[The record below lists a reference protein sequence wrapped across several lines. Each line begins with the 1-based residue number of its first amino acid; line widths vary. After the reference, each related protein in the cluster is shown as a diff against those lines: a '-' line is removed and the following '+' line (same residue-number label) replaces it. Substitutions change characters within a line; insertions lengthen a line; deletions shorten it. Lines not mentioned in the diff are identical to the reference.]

1 MRLDRANIVLRS
13 RDSWEAIDLGA
24 TMIRAWWR
32 PVYGAWLTVVLPI
45 AVSIHVLLAT
55 APWLALLVLWWL
67 KPLYDRVVLHV
78 LAQAVFGSPPTP
90 RQTLGSLGV
99 LVRSTGLLAA
109 LTWRRLAPLRSFH
122 LPVRQLEGQ
131 QGGEAR
137 QRERLLA
144 RRTSGQATGLLYAC
158 LLFELTVLLS
168 LNAFIDL
175 LTPGAI
181 QIDYDIQAFLQ
192 GAFVSDDTGWNAF
205 IRHVLIFTA
214 ISVIEPLYVASGFA
228 LYLNRR
234 TKLEAWDIEV
244 AFRRLDRQAAPSSKY
259 PTALLACCMIA
270 GLIGAMPHSAFA
282 APAQSRE
289 AIREVLAAPEFQ
301 EHRDQ
306 KVWRARNAGETTV
319 PQKPSSSGNL
329 FEAIALTFAQIARIA
344 AYLLIAA
351 VLYVVIRYLLREARN
366 WTPKASPAPSRP
378 LPETVFGLDVRP
390 QALPPN
396 LAELAAQAARHD
408 PRLALSLL
416 YRGALAALIH
426 RDQLPIAVGDTE
438 GDCLQRVRGI
448 GPADRAA
455 FFARL
460 VAAWSETVYA
470 QTPAQTQIIEAL
482 CTEWPR
488 HFVNDRSN
496 TA

>member
-1 MRLDRANIVLRS
+1 MLRN
-13 RDSWEAIDLGA
+13 RESWEAVDLGA
-24 TMIRAWWR
+24 TMMRARWR
-32 PVYGAWLTVVLPI
+32 PVYGAWFAVVVPI

-55 APWLALLVLWWL
+55 SPWLALLALWWL

-78 LAQAVFGSPPTP
+78 LAQAVFGSPPTA
-90 RQTLGSLGV
+90 RQTLGSIGALM
-99 LVRSTGLLAA
+99 RSTGLLGA

-131 QGGEAR
+131 QGIEAR
-137 QRERLLA
+137 DRERLLA

-168 LNAFIDL
+168 LNAFVDL

-181 QIDYDIQAFLQ
+181 QIDYDVQAFLRA
-192 GAFVSDDTGWNAF
+192 AFMSDDTGWDAF
-205 IRHVLIFTA
+205 IQHVLIFTA

-234 TKLEAWDIEV
+234 TKLEAWDLEL
-244 AFRRLDRQAAPSSKY
+244 AFRRMNQQVAPTPKH
-259 PTALLACCMIA
+259 PTALLACCMITCLA
-270 GLIGAMPHSAFA
+270 WAMPQ
-282 APAQSRE
+282 PALASPAESR
-289 AIREVLAAPEFQ
+289 ATIRDVLAAPEFQ
-301 EHRDQ
+301 EHREE
-306 KVWRARNAGETTV
+306 KVWRARNAAETK
-319 PQKPSSSGNL
+319 PQQKTSSFGNL
-329 FEAIALTFAQIARIA
+329 FEAIALTLAQLARIA

-366 WTPKASPAPSRP
+366 WMPAAHPPPSRP
-378 LPETVFGLDVRP
+378 LPDTVFGLDVRP
-390 QALPPN
+390 ETLPPN
-396 LAELAAQAARHD
+396 LAELAAQAAQHD

-426 RDQLPIAVGDTE
+426 RDQLPIQAGDTE

-455 FFARL
+455 FFGKL

-470 QTPAQTQIIEAL
+470 ETPVQTSTIEAL
-482 CTEWPR
+482 CTEWPH
-488 HFVNDRSN
+488 HFVPDQG
-496 TA
+496 AVA

>member
-13 RDSWEAIDLGA
+13 RDSWEAVDLGA

-32 PVYGAWLTVVLPI
+32 PVYGAWLAVVLPI
-45 AVSIHVLLAT
+45 VVSVHVLLAT
-55 APWLALLVLWWL
+55 SPWLALLALWWL

-90 RQTLGSLGV
+90 RQTLGSLGEI
-99 LVRSTGLLAA
+99 VRSTGLLGA

-137 QRERLLA
+137 ERERLLA

-205 IRHVLIFTA
+205 IRHALIFTA

-234 TKLEAWDIEV
+234 TKLEAWDLEL
-244 AFRRLDRQAAPSSKY
+244 AFRRLDRPVAPAPKY

-270 GLIGAMPHSAFA
+270 GLIGSMPPSALA
-282 APAQSRE
+282 SPAESRE
-289 AIREVLAAPEFQ
+289 TIREVLAAPEFR

-306 KVWRARNAGETTV
+306 KVWRARNASETT
-319 PQKPSSSGNL
+319 PQQKPSFSSDM
-329 FEAIALTFAQIARIA
+329 FEAIALTLAQIARIA

-351 VLYVVIRYLLREARN
+351 VLYVVIRYLLREAKN
-366 WTPKASPAPSRP
+366 WRPTASPVPSRP

-390 QALPPN
+390 EALPPD
-396 LAELAAQAARHD
+396 LADLAAQAARHD

-426 RDQLPIAVGDTE
+426 RDQLPIGVGDTE
-438 GDCLQRVRGI
+438 GDCLQRVRAI
-448 GPADRAA
+448 GPADRSA
-455 FFARL
+455 FFAKL

-470 QTPAQTQIIEAL
+470 QTPVQAQTIEAL

-488 HFVNDRSN
+488 HFVSDRGN
-496 TA
+496 AA

>member
-1 MRLDRANIVLRS
+1 
-13 RDSWEAIDLGA
+13 
-24 TMIRAWWR
+24 
-32 PVYGAWLTVVLPI
+32 
-45 AVSIHVLLAT
+45 VLLASS
-55 APWLALLVLWWL
+55 PWLALLALWWL

-90 RQTLGSLGV
+90 RQTLRSLGAI
-99 LVRSTGLLAA
+99 LRSTGLLGA
-109 LTWRRLAPLRSFH
+109 LAWRRLAPLRSFH

-137 QRERLLA
+137 ERERLLA

-234 TKLEAWDIEV
+234 TKLEAWDLEL
-244 AFRRLDRQAAPSSKY
+244 AFRRLDRPVAPSAKY

-270 GLIGAMPHSAFA
+270 GIIGVMPHSALA
-282 APAQSRE
+282 SPAQSRQT
-289 AIREVLAAPEFQ
+289 IREVLAAPEFQ
-301 EHRDQ
+301 EHRHQ
-306 KVWRARNAGETTV
+306 SVWRARNADETT
-319 PQKPSSSGNL
+319 PRQRPSVSGDL
-329 FEAIALTFAQIARIA
+329 FEAIALTLAQIARIA
-344 AYLLIAA
+344 AYLVIAA
-351 VLYVVIRYLLREARN
+351 GLYVVVRYLLREARN
-366 WTPKASPAPSRP
+366 WMPTANPAPSRP
-378 LPETVFGLDVRP
+378 PPETVFGLDVRP
-390 QALPPN
+390 DALPPN

-426 RDQLPIAVGDTE
+426 RDQVPIAAGDTE
-438 GDCLQRVRGI
+438 GDCLQRVCGN

-470 QTPAQTQIIEAL
+470 QTPVQTQIIEAL
-482 CTEWPR
+482 CAEWPR
-488 HFVNDRSN
+488 HFVSDPGDA
-496 TA
+496 T